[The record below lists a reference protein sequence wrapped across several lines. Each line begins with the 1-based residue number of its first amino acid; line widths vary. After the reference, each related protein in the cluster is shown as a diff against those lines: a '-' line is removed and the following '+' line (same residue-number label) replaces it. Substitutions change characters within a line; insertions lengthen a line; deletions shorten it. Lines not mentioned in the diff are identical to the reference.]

1 MVIIGLIGK
10 KGVGKTEVDQ
20 YLQKKH
26 NFKQI
31 AFADALK
38 ETIQLWYPD
47 LPEKYLHDPNLKE
60 SNVKFL
66 DGKTPR
72 QIMQTIGTD
81 LVRDHYDENLWVN
94 VVKRKLSQLEP
105 TDNVVISDIRFQNEL
120 DMLAELNL
128 IEKVLFFRI
137 IRQNQNTKKDLH
149 STENQEL
156 VSPLIVNIYNDG
168 SLEEL
173 FEKVEKKII

>member
-1 MVIIGLIGK
+1 M
-10 KGVGKTEVDQ
+10 
-20 YLQKKH
+20 
-26 NFKQI
+26 
-31 AFADALK
+31 K

-94 VVKRKLSQLEP
+94 VVKRKLSQLKP

-128 IEKVLFFRI
+128 IEKYYFFRI
-137 IRQNQNTKKDLH
+137 IRQNKNTKKDLH

-156 VSPLIVNIYNDG
+156 VCPLIVNIHNDG